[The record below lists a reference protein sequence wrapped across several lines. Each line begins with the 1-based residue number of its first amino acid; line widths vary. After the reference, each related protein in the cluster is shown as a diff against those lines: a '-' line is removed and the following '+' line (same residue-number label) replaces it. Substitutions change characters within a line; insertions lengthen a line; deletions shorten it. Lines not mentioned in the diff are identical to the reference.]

1 MDTAFEKALHQY
13 AQTKPHRKRPTP
25 MQYRARYGW
34 LLRFAPNQ
42 AARILDIGCGAG
54 EIIEFFL
61 QNGYQNVWGVDA
73 SESEVALAR
82 QRIGDRAHLLDANS
96 FLTENDEPFDL
107 VIMNAVIEHF
117 PLEAAHRVLNSIS
130 LHLSAEGRLVIRTIN
145 CANPLSLY
153 RRYVDITHV
162 IGFTPESITQLLLL
176 SGLEVEG
183 VYAGNAFKKSLSASL
198 SRSLHGCYEFGLRLL
213 MRSWGIQRFPETLN
227 PDMIAVARQP
237 GKC

>member
-1 MDTAFEKALHQY
+1 MDTAFEKALHYY

-25 MQYRARYGW
+25 AQYRARFGW
-34 LLRFAPNQ
+34 LLRFAPDK

-61 QNGYQNVWGVDA
+61 QNGYKNVWGVDV
-73 SESEVALAR
+73 SETEIHLAQ
-82 QRIGDRAHLLDANS
+82 QRVGDRALLADANK
-96 FLTENDEPFDL
+96 FLGETDAPFDL

-117 PLEAAHRVLNSIS
+117 PLEDAHRVLDSIGR
-130 LHLSAEGRLVIRTIN
+130 HLTANGRLVIRTLN

-153 RRYVDITHV
+153 RRYADLTHT

-183 VYAGNAFKKSLSASL
+183 VYAGNAFKKNLGALL
-198 SRSLHGCYEFGLRLL
+198 SRMLHRCYEFGFKLL

-227 PDMIAVARQP
+227 PDMLAIARRS
-237 GKC
+237 GT